1 MKNINR
7 YGVLLAGVL
16 LLVVLATG
24 CEPERIVI
32 DTGAAEGAGAA
43 GYAGYHVGYSWAG
56 EARDVAL
63 EDANSYI
70 ETILRLDED
79 ANILEARMRYFQR
92 VDGFWSTRQ
101 AGNAQVQVDFSVN
114 PTAGTLGSEYVRGDS
129 MFSIYTVNPM
139 SLYAVAVDG
148 DGTVAAAIVEPLTR
162 YQFEMKFPPGFDFGA
177 RVNTLTINSGLSIPT
192 TRTSGGAFLAPDS
205 WDAIAGDHLFNFH
218 FYSHVLYE
226 QGVFAGIGGNS
237 TIRQLLEAMGVE
249 FSDGRPVRKA
259 PSYGY
264 FGLGGWEG
272 NYNAIARYLVGRNA
286 RDLTS
291 LVDWSPER
299 RQNAINE
306 RNQFGVD
313 VPSGA
318 TRTVQN
324 SSVDG
329 IAGATV
335 RMSRESTSY
344 QRALVDAGIIEEEDV
359 IIGRF

>member
-1 MKNINR
+1 MKKII
-7 YGVLLAGVL
+7 GLISLITLVLMLVL
-16 LLVVLATG
+16 SG
-24 CEPERIVI
+24 CEPERIVLESGTA
-32 DTGAAEGAGAA
+32 DGAGAA
-43 GYAGYHVGYSWAG
+43 GFAGYHVGYAWAG
-56 EARDVAL
+56 EARDVAF
-63 EDANSYI
+63 EDANAYI

-92 VDGFWSTRQ
+92 AGEFWTTRQ
-101 AGNAQVQVDFSVN
+101 AGNAQVRVDFSVD
-114 PTAGTLGSEYVRGDS
+114 PTPGTLGSDYVRGDS
-129 MFSIYTVNPM
+129 MFSIYTVNLM
-139 SLYAVAVDG
+139 SFYAVAVDG
-148 DGTVAAAIVEPLTR
+148 DGTVAVAIVEPLTR
-162 YQFEMKFPPGFDFGA
+162 YQFEMKFPPGFDFSA

-192 TRTSGGAFLAPDS
+192 TRTAGGAFLAPSS
-205 WDAIAGDHLFNFH
+205 WDEISGDHLFNFH
-218 FYSHVLYE
+218 YYSHVLYE

-237 TIRQLLEAMGVE
+237 TIRQLVEAMGVE
-249 FSDGRPVRKA
+249 FSDDRPREKA
-259 PSYGY
+259 PTYGY
-264 FGLGGWEG
+264 FGLGGWAG
-272 NYNAIARYLVGRNA
+272 NYDVIARYLVGRNA

-299 RQNAINE
+299 RRNAIND

-344 QRALVDAGIIEEEDV
+344 QRALVDAGIIGEEDV